1 LVRGEGGR
9 GVDFRPED
17 GKYILIARLQ
27 MGDWS
32 RIAAT
37 LK

>member
-1 LVRGEGGR
+1 VKEGEGSI
-9 GVDFRPED
+9 FRPEG
-17 GKYILIARLQ
+17 GKYVLIARLQ